1 MINAQNKC
9 ALIMEP
15 LMRSSYLADAP
26 KRPVNLSLNGDL
38 LRLGKELGLN
48 LSSVAEEAIAY
59 AVNARLTERWLEE
72 NRQAIES
79 YNTRIEAQGVFS
91 DGIRT
96 F

>member
-1 MINAQNKC
+1 MMNAQDKY
-9 ALIMEP
+9 ASIMESR
-15 LMRSSYLADAP
+15 MRLSYLVDAP

-48 LSSVAEEAIAY
+48 LSSVAEEALAC
-59 AVNARLTERWLEE
+59 AVSARLAERWLQE
-72 NRQAIES
+72 NGKAIES

-91 DGIRT
+91 DGIRA